1 MTQTLNQIIIVFLY
15 QNQNMFFSNIG
26 NQNNFLEKNH
36 NPPPPFQV
44 KWSFPNGIKGGKHSP
59 MLPTF
64 KNQHFTFDL
73 TQIQVV
79 SFQCNHIFLFKTT
92 RSSNMASD
100 YPNICWF
107 LLTFSILQY
116 LIGFIFFISQCSNS
130 FGIYVL
136 LNHTSVDWFPSL
148 VVLHLHI
155 TFILRIPGES

>member
-1 MTQTLNQIIIVFLY
+1 
-15 QNQNMFFSNIG
+15 
-26 NQNNFLEKNH
+26 
-36 NPPPPFQV
+36 
-44 KWSFPNGIKGGKHSP
+44 

-155 TFILRIPGES
+155 TFILRIPGESQNIICSNKICCLPSDSLFSHKCSDDKTNTIPFILIKNEIPIILYSIS